1 MAKKTKGKS
10 RAKRLAVKTAKQ
22 VLQMRPARAKAP
34 SHERP
39 NVQRVARPHS
49 THAKSRTSDEV
60 TIVGVGASAGGLEAF
75 SSMVRALP
83 ANPGLAIVLVQ
94 HLARRPEGAP
104 PDLLTDWTA

>member
-10 RAKRLAVKTAKQ
+10 RANRLAVNTAKR

-34 SHERP
+34 RRP
-39 NVQRVARPHS
+39 VVQRFARPQS
-49 THAKSRTSDEV
+49 THARSHTSDEV

-94 HLARRPEGAP
+94 HLAR
-104 PDLLTDWTA
+104 